1 MKFYSK
7 IAIIGVNPYVLIDA
21 HNAALLCPNWRRPLP
36 VGVRINEKPK
46 APHHINLMPVGDG
59 SFYLYLNSEI
69 RGISGT
75 KVGDIVLVE
84 VEFNATYKAG
94 PVHPMPRWFSAALDE
109 NQRAKRTWV
118 DLPPSRKKEV
128 LRHFAKL
135 KTPKARERN
144 LLRAVSAFSDKE
156 TRFLGR
162 CWTRSGEMRK
172 EPNQALQ
179 HCDTGCHV
187 SC

>member
-1 MKFYSK
+1 VKFYSE

-21 HNAALLCPNWRRPLP
+21 HNAALLCPNWRKPLP
-36 VGVRINEKPK
+36 VGVRIDEKPK
-46 APHHINLMPVGDG
+46 DPHHINLMPVGDG
-59 SFYLYLNSEI
+59 SFFLYLNSEI

-75 KVGDIVLVE
+75 KVGDTVLVE

-94 PVHPMPRWFSAALDE
+94 PAHPMPRWFSGALDE
-109 NQRAKRTWV
+109 NQRAKKTWA

-135 KTPKARERN
+135 KTPKAREKN
-144 LLRAVSAFSDKE
+144 LLRAVSALSDEK

-162 CWTRSGEMRK
+162 HWKSNKETRK
-172 EPNQALQ
+172 
-179 HCDTGCHV
+179 
-187 SC
+187 